1 VGGAGRPGR
10 EVQGHEGKP
19 QLRRA
24 LATIFTASSV
34 NPGEN
39 LFFGLGKFSPFRQS
53 VLMGGLSG
61 SFGAPQSDGQGAC
74 QRLLMA
80 K

>member
-1 VGGAGRPGR
+1 
-10 EVQGHEGKP
+10 
-19 QLRRA
+19 
-24 LATIFTASSV
+24 V

-39 LFFGLGKFSPFRQS
+39 LFFGLGTFSPFRQS